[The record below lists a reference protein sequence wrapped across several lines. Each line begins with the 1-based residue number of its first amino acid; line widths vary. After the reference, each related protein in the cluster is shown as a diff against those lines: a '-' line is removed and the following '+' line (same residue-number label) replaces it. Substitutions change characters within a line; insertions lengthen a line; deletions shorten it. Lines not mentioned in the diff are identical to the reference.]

1 MKKIFIL
8 ILFVLSACD
17 NEQQVQK
24 NQSGQT
30 EPQFV
35 ILALGD
41 SLTEGLGVDEKDN
54 YPSILQSRISEKS
67 VKVINAGLSG
77 ETTSGLKNRLNWVLQ
92 QKPKL
97 TILTI
102 GANDAMRGI
111 PLDIV
116 EQNLN
121 EIIQEIKNSGSD
133 VILAGMQIYEN
144 LGKDYVSSF
153 KDIYPRVAKKQ
164 EIPLIPFFLEHIA
177 GIPKYNQS
185 DLLHPNAEG
194 YQIIVEQNILPIV
207 EQYLKDKL

>member
-164 EIPLIPFFLEHIA
+164 EIPLIPFFFEHSNM
-177 GIPKYNQS
+177 YNR
-185 DLLHPNAEG
+185 
-194 YQIIVEQNILPIV
+194 
-207 EQYLKDKL
+207 